1 MKKLFLFLLLSFGL
15 TTISFAN
22 YLDSWSNNDLCG
34 WMESSSTPKYIS
46 DEVKNRDVSCSRGV
60 ESTTSS
66 SEPSIDTDAYGNP
79 VIVVDSNGNPIM
91 PASDQP
97 TSLPDLP
104 VESEHGTVFPS
115 VDPSLMPAT
124 KPDGGSGSG
133 SGSGSDDKPAER
145 LTPIV

>member
-1 MKKLFLFLLLSFGL
+1 MKKLYLLLLLVLS
-15 TTISFAN
+15 TTSYAD

-46 DEVKNRDVSCSRGV
+46 DEVKNRNVSCSRGV

-79 VIVVDSNGNPIM
+79 VIVVDTNGNPIM
-91 PASDQP
+91 PAS
-97 TSLPDLP
+97 DLP

-133 SGSGSDDKPAER
+133 SGSDDKPAER

>member
-34 WMESSSTPKYIS
+34 WMESSTTPKYIS
-46 DEVKNRDVSCSRGV
+46 DEVNNRSISCSRGGAD
-60 ESTTSS
+60 TTSS
-66 SEPSIDTDAYGNP
+66 SGELIVIDAYGNS
-79 VIVVDSNGNPIM
+79 VVVEDENGNPIM
-91 PASDQP
+91 PASDLP
-97 TSLPDLP
+97 TSLP
-104 VESEHGTVFPS
+104 VETENGTVFPS

-145 LTPIV
+145 LTPIY

>member
-1 MKKLFLFLLLSFGL
+1 MKKLFLFLLLSFVL

-46 DEVKNRDVSCSRGV
+46 DEVKNRNVSCSRGV